1 MEKALINED
10 IEERE
15 REDKC
20 CSKDLKHCLG
30 CFGISASICIIFD
43 IVLIYLIKIEDSSN
57 SN

>member
-1 MEKALINED
+1 MEIALINED

-15 REDKC
+15 KEDKY
-20 CSKDLKHCLG
+20 CSRDLKHCLG

-43 IVLIYLIKIEDSSN
+43 IVLIYFIKIEDSSN